1 MFLRFWRAEN
11 RFANFLATLL
21 GLGAIGGFRLM
32 DDPQPV
38 GADPVVGRPVAA
50 MSLPILSS
58 FSPPPVVVASA
69 PPAKSGAAG
78 AVETVPAPSAA
89 APQAAADP
97 HKLTGRW
104 AMQVSMMLMQ
114 QGLEKFSQIPYYR
127 AKFYKQEVVK
137 GTLLEGQ
144 EIDLKMGHS
153 PFSVYMKFRSGDK
166 GRQAIY
172 VDGQHDNQLLV
183 QPGGVAGRLSGTL
196 KFAIDADLVMAENRH
211 PVTQIGLVE
220 LARTITAKQ
229 MEDLQRNAPFHCE
242 LTDDA
247 TFEDRPCYKCV
258 VGFSAPLPDREYR
271 KAEFL
276 IDKELKMPV
285 CVRNFGWGPKGEPVS
300 DDESLIEHYAYSEIE
315 ATDTLSSNDFDP
327 KNKKYYM
334 RMK

>member
-1 MFLRFWRAEN
+1 MFFRFWRAEN
-11 RFANFLATLL
+11 RFANFMATLL
-21 GLGAIGGFRLM
+21 VLGAIGAFGVM

-38 GADPVVGRPVAA
+38 GADPIASRPIAA
-50 MSLPILSS
+50 TILPILPS
-58 FSPPPVVVASA
+58 FSAPAPLPLAPSPASSG
-69 PPAKSGAAG
+69 KS
-78 AVETVPAPSAA
+78 VETVAAPTAASPAPAV
-89 APQAAADP
+89 DP

-114 QGLEKFSQIPYYR
+114 QGMEKFSQVPYYR
-127 AKFYKQEVVK
+127 AKFFKQELVK

-196 KFAIDADLVMAENRH
+196 KFPINADLVMAENRY
-211 PVTQIGLVE
+211 PVTQVGLVE

-229 MEDLQRNAPFHCE
+229 IEDLNRNSPFYCE
-242 LTDDA
+242 LSDDA
-247 TFEDRPCYKCV
+247 SFEDRPCYKLL
-258 VGFSAPLPDREYR
+258 VGFSVPVADREYR
-271 KAEFL
+271 KAEIL
-276 IDKELKMPV
+276 IDKELKMPI
-285 CVRNFGWGPKGEPVS
+285 CVRNFGWGPKGEPVP
-300 DDESLIEHYAYSEIE
+300 DEESLIEHYAYSEIE
-315 ATDTLSSNDFDP
+315 ATDALSSNDFDP